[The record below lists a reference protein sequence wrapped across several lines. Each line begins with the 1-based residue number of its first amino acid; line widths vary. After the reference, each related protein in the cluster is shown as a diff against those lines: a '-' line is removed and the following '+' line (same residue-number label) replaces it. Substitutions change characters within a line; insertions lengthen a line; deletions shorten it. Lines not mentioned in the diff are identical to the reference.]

1 MMILKTTLFKAM
13 LCLFPVLLMG
23 CGSSGS
29 SSSESAKVSEQ
40 ADSSEESAAKESLDT
55 IIATEDDAVEDST
68 SENTLVE
75 DSRSETPILSGSIDN
90 GAIDNGAIVNESI
103 LEEESTQQT
112 DTSSNTDD
120 LLSTPESEQ
129 ASEVDLYITWGDNSD
144 NEVEF
149 IIERRIQSNVDY
161 GTTYYVAENTTSYND
176 EGVQVG
182 ETYCYRVSASNSI
195 GKSSSSEQCIEL

>member
-75 DSRSETPILSGSIDN
+75 DSRSETPILSESID
-90 GAIDNGAIVNESI
+90 NESI

-120 LLSTPESEQ
+120 LLSSPESEQ

>member
-1 MMILKTTLFKAM
+1 MMILKSTLCKAM
-13 LCLFPVLLMG
+13 LCIFPVLLMG

-29 SSSESAKVSEQ
+29 SSSEPAKVTEK
-40 ADSSEESAAKESLDT
+40 AASSESSVAKESLDS
-55 IIATEDDAVEDST
+55 IIVTEDAKAEELS
-68 SENTLVE
+68 
-75 DSRSETPILSGSIDN
+75 SETPLVEEARNETPIV
-90 GAIDNGAIVNESI
+90 NGAIVNESI
-103 LEEESTQQT
+103 VEEESSAQT
-112 DTSSNTDD
+112 DTSSNTDN
-120 LLSTPESEQ
+120 SPGTSESEQ
-129 ASEVDLYITWGDNSD
+129 ASEVDLHISWSDNSE

-161 GTTYYVAENTTSYND
+161 GVTYYVAENTTSYND

>member
-1 MMILKTTLFKAM
+1 MMILKSTLFKVVLI
-13 LCLFPVLLMG
+13 LCPVLLMG

-29 SSSESAKVSEQ
+29 SSSEPAKVSKQ
-40 ADSSEESAAKESLDT
+40 AESSEESGAKESLDS
-55 IIATEDDAVEDST
+55 IIVTEEAKAEDIT
-68 SENTLVE
+68 SETTLVE
-75 DSRSETPILSGSIDN
+75 DSKNEAPIINGSIVN
-90 GAIDNGAIVNESI
+90 GSIVNGTIVNESI
-103 LEEESTQQT
+103 VEEES
-112 DTSSNTDD
+112 
-120 LLSTPESEQ
+120 LEQ
-129 ASEVDLYITWGDNSD
+129 ANQVDLYITWGDNSD

-161 GTTYYVAENTTSYND
+161 GTTYYVAENITSYND

>member
-1 MMILKTTLFKAM
+1 MILKTTLFKAM
-13 LCLFPVLLMG
+13 LCLCPVLLMG

-75 DSRSETPILSGSIDN
+75 DSRSETPILSGS
-90 GAIDNGAIVNESI
+90 IDNGAIVNESI

>member
-1 MMILKTTLFKAM
+1 MMILKSTLFKAVLI
-13 LCLFPVLLMG
+13 LCPVLLMG

-29 SSSESAKVSEQ
+29 SSSEPAKVSKQ
-40 ADSSEESAAKESLDT
+40 AESSEESGAKESLDS
-55 IIATEDDAVEDST
+55 IIVTEEAKAEDIT
-68 SENTLVE
+68 SETTLVE
-75 DSRSETPILSGSIDN
+75 DSSNEAPIINGS
-90 GAIDNGAIVNESI
+90 IVNESI
-103 LEEESTQQT
+103 VEEESLEQAN
-112 DTSSNTDD
+112 TSSNTDN
-120 LLSTPESEQ
+120 SSGTSESEQ
-129 ASEVDLYITWGDNSD
+129 ANQVDLYISWGDNSD

-195 GKSSSSEQCIEL
+195 GKSSSSEQCIAL

>member
-1 MMILKTTLFKAM
+1 MILKSTLFKVVLI
-13 LCLFPVLLMG
+13 LCPVLLMG

-29 SSSESAKVSEQ
+29 SSSEPAKVSKQ
-40 ADSSEESAAKESLDT
+40 AESSEESGAKESLDS
-55 IIATEDDAVEDST
+55 IIVTEEAKAEDIT
-68 SENTLVE
+68 SETTLVE
-75 DSRSETPILSGSIDN
+75 DSKNEAPIINGSIIN
-90 GAIDNGAIVNESI
+90 GSIINESI
-103 LEEESTQQT
+103 VEEES
-112 DTSSNTDD
+112 
-120 LLSTPESEQ
+120 LEQ
-129 ASEVDLYITWGDNSD
+129 ANQVDLYISWGDNSD

-161 GTTYYVAENTTSYND
+161 GTTYYVAENITSYND

>member
-1 MMILKTTLFKAM
+1 MILKSTLFKVVLI
-13 LCLFPVLLMG
+13 LCPVLLMG

-29 SSSESAKVSEQ
+29 SSSEPAKVSKQ
-40 ADSSEESAAKESLDT
+40 AESSEESGAKESLDS
-55 IIATEDDAVEDST
+55 IIVTEEAKAEDIT
-68 SENTLVE
+68 SETTLVE
-75 DSRSETPILSGSIDN
+75 DSKNEAPIINGSIVN
-90 GAIDNGAIVNESI
+90 GTIVNESI
-103 LEEESTQQT
+103 VEEE
-112 DTSSNTDD
+112 N
-120 LLSTPESEQ
+120 LEQ
-129 ASEVDLYITWGDNSD
+129 ANQVDLYISWGDNSD

-161 GTTYYVAENTTSYND
+161 GTTYYVAENITSYND

>member
-1 MMILKTTLFKAM
+1 MILKTTLFKAM
-13 LCLFPVLLMG
+13 LCLCPVLLMG

-40 ADSSEESAAKESLDT
+40 ADSSEESAAKESLET

-90 GAIDNGAIVNESI
+90 GSIVNESI

>member
-13 LCLFPVLLMG
+13 LCLCPVLLMG

-75 DSRSETPILSGSIDN
+75 DSRSETPILSGS
-90 GAIDNGAIVNESI
+90 IDNGAIVNESI

>member
-75 DSRSETPILSGSIDN
+75 DSRSETPILSGS
-90 GAIDNGAIVNESI
+90 IDNGAIVNESI

>member
-13 LCLFPVLLMG
+13 LCLCPVLLMG

-75 DSRSETPILSGSIDN
+75 DSRSEAPILSES
-90 GAIDNGAIVNESI
+90 IDNGAIVNESI

>member
-13 LCLFPVLLMG
+13 LCLCPVLLMG

-29 SSSESAKVSEQ
+29 SNSESAKVSEQ

-55 IIATEDDAVEDST
+55 IIATEDDAVEDPT
-68 SENTLVE
+68 SESFVSGNTLVE
-75 DSRSETPILSGSIDN
+75 DSSNETPIVSGTIDN
-90 GAIDNGAIVNESI
+90 GSI
-103 LEEESTQQT
+103 LEEENTQQA
-112 DTSSNTDD
+112 DTSANTDD
-120 LLSTPESEQ
+120 LPSASELEQ

>member
-13 LCLFPVLLMG
+13 LCLCPVLLMG

-75 DSRSETPILSGSIDN
+75 DSRSETPILSES
-90 GAIDNGAIVNESI
+90 IDNGAIVNESI

>member
-75 DSRSETPILSGSIDN
+75 DSRSETPILSESID
-90 GAIDNGAIVNESI
+90 NESI

>member
-75 DSRSETPILSGSIDN
+75 DSRSETPILSGS
-90 GAIDNGAIVNESI
+90 IVNESI

>member
-13 LCLFPVLLMG
+13 LCLCPVLLMG

-40 ADSSEESAAKESLDT
+40 ADSSEESAAKESLET

-75 DSRSETPILSGSIDN
+75 DSRSETPILSGS
-90 GAIDNGAIVNESI
+90 IVNESI

>member
-1 MMILKTTLFKAM
+1 MILKTTLFKAM

-75 DSRSETPILSGSIDN
+75 DSRSETPILSGS
-90 GAIDNGAIVNESI
+90 IDNGAIVNESI

>member
-1 MMILKTTLFKAM
+1 MMILKSTLFKVVLI
-13 LCLFPVLLMG
+13 LCPVLLMG

-29 SSSESAKVSEQ
+29 SSSEPAKVSKQ
-40 ADSSEESAAKESLDT
+40 AESSEESGAKESLDS
-55 IIATEDDAVEDST
+55 IIVTEEAKAEDIT
-68 SENTLVE
+68 SETTLVE
-75 DSRSETPILSGSIDN
+75 DSKNEAPIINGSIVN
-90 GAIDNGAIVNESI
+90 GTIVNESI
-103 LEEESTQQT
+103 VEEE
-112 DTSSNTDD
+112 N
-120 LLSTPESEQ
+120 LEQ
-129 ASEVDLYITWGDNSD
+129 ANQVDLYISWGDNSD

-161 GTTYYVAENTTSYND
+161 GTTYYVAENITSYND

>member
-1 MMILKTTLFKAM
+1 MMILKSTLFKVVLI
-13 LCLFPVLLMG
+13 LCPVLLMG

-29 SSSESAKVSEQ
+29 SSSEPAKVSKQ
-40 ADSSEESAAKESLDT
+40 AESSEESGAKESLDS
-55 IIATEDDAVEDST
+55 IIVTEEAKAEDIT
-68 SENTLVE
+68 SETTLVE
-75 DSRSETPILSGSIDN
+75 DSKNEAPIINGSIIN
-90 GAIDNGAIVNESI
+90 GSIINESI
-103 LEEESTQQT
+103 VEEES
-112 DTSSNTDD
+112 
-120 LLSTPESEQ
+120 LEQ
-129 ASEVDLYITWGDNSD
+129 ANQVDLYISWGDNSD

-161 GTTYYVAENTTSYND
+161 GTTYYVAENITSYND

>member
-13 LCLFPVLLMG
+13 LCLCPVLLMG

-75 DSRSETPILSGSIDN
+75 DSRSETPILSESID
-90 GAIDNGAIVNESI
+90 NESI

>member
-40 ADSSEESAAKESLDT
+40 ADSNEESAAKESLDT

-75 DSRSETPILSGSIDN
+75 DSRSETPILSGS
-90 GAIDNGAIVNESI
+90 IDNGAIVNESI

>member
-13 LCLFPVLLMG
+13 LCLCPVLLMG

-75 DSRSETPILSGSIDN
+75 DSISETPILSGS
-90 GAIDNGAIVNESI
+90 IDNGAIVNESI

>member
-13 LCLFPVLLMG
+13 LCLCPVLLMG

-40 ADSSEESAAKESLDT
+40 ADSSEESAAKESLET

-75 DSRSETPILSGSIDN
+75 DSRSETPILSESID
-90 GAIDNGAIVNESI
+90 NESI